1 MGAYPDHAPGTCPN
15 PDSGRRPDL
24 VREHRAETSEGSQG
38 FLPSSH
44 PLLLNSHRHNA
55 LVAAMKRAEILSRVF
70 ISAGVLLA
78 IGVPLIL
85 WQRTPLIHVS
95 MAEEGGWI
103 PNTLKAEVGIP
114 LELHLISDD
123 VMH

>member
-1 MGAYPDHAPGTCPN
+1 
-15 PDSGRRPDL
+15 
-24 VREHRAETSEGSQG
+24 
-38 FLPSSH
+38 
-44 PLLLNSHRHNA
+44 
-55 LVAAMKRAEILSRVF
+55 MKRAEILSRVF

-95 MAEEGGWI
+95 IVEEGGWI
-103 PNTLKAEVGIP
+103 PNTLKAEVGNP

-123 VMH
+123 VMHGFAVGQTEMEPVDVAPGIYFPADSQRTLTAACVWNVSAPAHTTISR